1 MYQAPTVKK
10 AFRILELVAKQEK
23 LLTISDLSRELG
35 INKSTVHGITCAL
48 EAVGAI
54 VRDAKTK
61 RYALGMT
68 LFELAKS
75 GYARIDLK
83 DVARPIM
90 EDLMISTNQSVFLG
104 IRSGDHVSILDIVES
119 TQDLKITSPIGTR
132 VPLLAGAIGKAF
144 LASMEE
150 SKAAALLRA
159 AGLRR
164 FTEKSITDPN
174 LYMEKVGAAR
184 TSGYGLDDEEYI
196 QGVRAVAAMIH
207 NPGQQVSAVWVVGF
221 TPSMSA
227 EKLPGIASATKRAA
241 DAISQKIH
249 LRSFNGQG
257 R

>member
-10 AFRILELVAKQEK
+10 AFQILELVARQEK

-35 INKSTVHGITCAL
+35 INKSTVHGITHAL
-48 EAVGAI
+48 EDVGAV
-54 VRDAKTK
+54 VRDRKTK
-61 RYALGMT
+61 RYALGMA
-68 LFELAKS
+68 LFELAKA

-83 DVARPIM
+83 DIARPIM
-90 EDLMISTNQSVFLG
+90 EELMKATHQSVFLG

-119 TQDLKITSPIGTR
+119 TQDLKITSPIGTQ

-150 SKAAALLRA
+150 SPASAFIHARE
-159 AGLRR
+159 LRR

-174 LYMEKVGAAR
+174 LYMAKVRDAR
-184 TSGYGLDDEEYI
+184 ATGYGLDDEEYI
-196 QGVRAVAAMIH
+196 QGVRAVAAVIH
-207 NPGQQVSAVWVVGF
+207 NPGQQMAAVWVVGF

-227 EKLPGIASATKRAA
+227 EKLPLIASATKRAA
-241 DAISQKIH
+241 DVISQKIH
-249 LRSFNGQG
+249 LRSSNGQG